1 MKVNRKKIANDEKIE
16 KRLKIKR
23 RRLTIENPVASRE
36 LRTTQERE
44 RLHQMDEKWTVNKK
58 KTVFIDASL
67 GLYNLYIPT

>member
-1 MKVNRKKIANDEKIE
+1 
-16 KRLKIKR
+16 
-23 RRLTIENPVASRE
+23 LTIENPVASRE